1 MCIATPFEIIHVV
14 SPKTMEIREMDSVKV
29 DLSSYEQNYHYSSNI
44 NNPVVR
50 IRKQKNGSW
59 ISDLR
64 QIQMDIVIATPDFRH
79 TSTIVKYHDYSF

>member
-1 MCIATPFEIIHVV
+1 MQIKNCLVMCIATPFEIIHVV

-50 IRKQKNGSW
+50 IRKQKNGSQ
-59 ISDLR
+59 ISDRYKWTSLSLR
-64 QIQMDIVIATPDFRH
+64 QISDTPVR
-79 TSTIVKYHDYSF
+79 